1 MRLQDETAAPD
12 GAAEGRRFGS
22 LDALRGIAALAVVAY
37 HLDDRLGWPF
47 WFDNFY
53 LGVDLFFV
61 LSGFIIYAVYGDT
74 IRDGSAYR
82 RFLWLRLARIY
93 PLHLVTLLA
102 FIVLQA
108 AVTARGGNP
117 EAMLL
122 PIFSH
127 NDIWSFLGN
136 LFAVHGL
143 HLFEGP
149 SFNIPSWSISTEL
162 YTYVFFGALF
172 WAGAIGPDRPFLVPG
187 LLAVAAYAWLAVK
200 TPSIHVMHDWGF
212 VRNVLGFSL
221 GVVAYGICVR
231 LPAPSTRALTWMQA
245 GAIAALLMMLAVST
259 RRVPYMDYG
268 APVAFAV
275 LIVACSHDRG
285 GFCPMLLR
293 APFQWLGRISYSVYM
308 THYIIVLLASA
319 VFLDAVRKGLLD
331 GTRWM
336 SWALILP
343 VVAIVL
349 TVSHLT
355 YETIE
360 RPARTFLRGLWPR
373 RAATAAV

>member
-1 MRLQDETAAPD
+1 MRSPDKAAAP
-12 GAAEGRRFGS
+12 GSAAAGRRFRS
-22 LDALRGIAALAVVAY
+22 LDALRGIAAVAIVAY

-61 LSGFIIYAVYGDT
+61 LSGFIIYAVYGDA
-74 IRDGSAYR
+74 IRDGQAYG

-93 PLHLVTLLA
+93 PLHLATLLA

-108 AVTARGGNP
+108 AVAARGGSL
-117 EAMLL
+117 EAMLR
-122 PIFSH
+122 PIFAH
-127 NDIWSFLGN
+127 NDVWSLLAN

-162 YTYVFFGALF
+162 YTYVFFGVLF
-172 WAGAIGPDRPFLVPG
+172 WAGAIGRDRPFLVPV
-187 LLAVAAYAWLAVK
+187 LLAVAAYAWLAAR

-212 VRNVLGFSL
+212 VRNVLGFAL
-221 GVVAYGICVR
+221 GVVAYGVCIR

-245 GAIAALLMMLAVST
+245 VAITALLVMLAVST

-285 GFCPMLLR
+285 GLCPMLLR
-293 APFQWLGRISYSVYM
+293 GPFQWLGRISYSIYM
-308 THYIIVLLASA
+308 THYIVVLLASA
-319 VFLDAVRKGLLD
+319 AFLDAIREGLIE

-336 SWALILP
+336 SLGLLL
-343 VVAIVL
+343 VVTIIVL
-349 TVSHLT
+349 ALSHVS
-355 YETIE
+355 YEFLE

-373 RAATAAV
+373 RAATAAA

>member
-1 MRLQDETAAPD
+1 MRLPDEAAAPD

-22 LDALRGIAALAVVAY
+22 LDALRGIAALAIVVY

-53 LGVDLFFV
+53 LGVDLFFA
-61 LSGFIIYAVYGDT
+61 LSGFIIYAVYGDA
-74 IRDGSAYR
+74 IRDGQAYG

-93 PLHLVTLLA
+93 PLHLATLLA
-102 FIVLQA
+102 FIVLQT
-108 AVTARGGNP
+108 AVTARGGSL
-117 EAMLL
+117 EAMLR

-127 NDIWSFLGN
+127 NDVWSLLAN

-172 WAGAIGPDRPFLVPG
+172 WVGAIGRDRPFLVPG
-187 LLAVAAYAWLAVK
+187 LLAVVAYAWLAAK
-200 TPSIHVMHDWGF
+200 TSSIHVMHDWGL
-212 VRNVLGFSL
+212 VRNVLGFAL
-221 GVVAYGICVR
+221 GIVAYGVCTR
-231 LPAPSTRALTWMQA
+231 LPAPSTRVLSWTQA
-245 GAIAALLMMLAVST
+245 GAIAALLLMLAIST
-259 RRVPYMDYG
+259 RRVPYVDYA
-268 APVAFAV
+268 APIAFAV
-275 LIVACSHDRG
+275 LIAACSHDRG
-285 GFCPMLLR
+285 GLCPLLLR
-293 APFQWLGRISYSVYM
+293 TPLQWLGRISYSVYM

-319 VFLDAVRKGLLD
+319 AFLDAVRDGLLD

-336 SWALILP
+336 SLGFLLL

-349 TVSHLT
+349 VVSHVS
-355 YETIE
+355 YEFLE
-360 RPARTFLRGLWPR
+360 RPARTLLRGLWPR
-373 RAATAAV
+373 RAARLAA